1 MGDTTGIKDT
11 TCELEGVTD
20 ITGLEEGDGV
30 GLIGGAGVGGLKIS
44 PVIDMT
50 NGTTLLTVRPCFE
63 QSTNRYTCIIERV
76 NKKKITKRS
85 PNKGRVIGVEMSQC
99 S

>member
-1 MGDTTGIKDT
+1 MGDTTGIEDT

-30 GLIGGAGVGGLKIS
+30 GLIGGAGVGGLNIS

-50 NGTTLLTVRPCFE
+50 NGTTLFIARPCFK
-63 QSTNRYTCIIERV
+63 QRTNSFTYTKKRV
-76 NKKKITKRS
+76 VRTTSI
-85 PNKGRVIGVEMSQC
+85 
-99 S
+99 